1 MISLAPRAAASFTLL
16 SCDCAGSA
24 AVAARSATAN
34 KYLNGQAIFT
44 TKPYRSGS
52 SPGFSALARKVSL
65 GNTFQCSFSPFP
77 HREVRQLPRKHA
89 ERASS
94 SCSYARHRS
103 ARPQFPSR
111 SRQRLLVHRP
121 HLRRKHR
128 PRPAR
133 PRSISRRQLFSS
145 DRARWC
151 RIRSA
156 GWSRLIFSR
165 LNHGFA
171 NRLSTSALRD
181 RAVDSRF
188 GGNRFYARAGSADH
202 RNHARGASRRSL
214 HRGTRHDAGFRGSR
228 SDRGDGHRAAAFSG
242 RAENAGAF
250 FPDALSFHGVE
261 YRSDRRQQ
269 PGLARLLSHC
279 LRLFCRS
286 CARRSSYPGHHHWRA
301 KECYVRP
308 AYRRD
313 RLLPGLDRERRRG
326 RRRDRDNLE
335 RSYSNYNR
343 DWVRYA
349 LQHRLHRVF
358 PHVSAPPSHMVKLR
372 DVTMQFDE
380 KKVLDGLSLEVKPQD
395 RLVIIGQSGSG
406 KSTILRLILGI
417 LQPNSGSI
425 FFEQFEI
432 TRLSR
437 RKLQQI
443 RRHIGMVY
451 QYSALLSS
459 RTVRDNVALPLE
471 ELTTKSRQEIDEI
484 VDEKL
489 ALVGMSKSK
498 DLMPSELSGGMKKR
512 VSVARALVLEPE
524 LILFD
529 EPGAGLDPV
538 IGSVIDELI
547 ISLSE
552 KSKVTSVTVTH
563 EMDSA
568 FRIGTRMAMLYQGK
582 IIEDAEPERFKQS
595 KNPVVAQFLSG
606 STEGPILKESED
618 AIATK

>member
-1 MISLAPRAAASFTLL
+1 M
-16 SCDCAGSA
+16 
-24 AVAARSATAN
+24 
-34 KYLNGQAIFT
+34 
-44 TKPYRSGS
+44 
-52 SPGFSALARKVSL
+52 
-65 GNTFQCSFSPFP
+65 
-77 HREVRQLPRKHA
+77 
-89 ERASS
+89 
-94 SCSYARHRS
+94 
-103 ARPQFPSR
+103 
-111 SRQRLLVHRP
+111 
-121 HLRRKHR
+121 
-128 PRPAR
+128 
-133 PRSISRRQLFSS
+133 
-145 DRARWC
+145 
-151 RIRSA
+151 
-156 GWSRLIFSR
+156 
-165 LNHGFA
+165 
-171 NRLSTSALRD
+171 
-181 RAVDSRF
+181 
-188 GGNRFYARAGSADH
+188 
-202 RNHARGASRRSL
+202 
-214 HRGTRHDAGFRGSR
+214 
-228 SDRGDGHRAAAFSG
+228 
-242 RAENAGAF
+242 
-250 FPDALSFHGVE
+250 
-261 YRSDRRQQ
+261 
-269 PGLARLLSHC
+269 
-279 LRLFCRS
+279 
-286 CARRSSYPGHHHWRA
+286 
-301 KECYVRP
+301 
-308 AYRRD
+308 
-313 RLLPGLDRERRRG
+313 
-326 RRRDRDNLE
+326 
-335 RSYSNYNR
+335 
-343 DWVRYA
+343 
-349 LQHRLHRVF
+349 
-358 PHVSAPPSHMVKLR
+358 SAPPSHVVKLC

-395 RLVIIGQSGSG
+395 RLVIMGQSGSG

-417 LQPNSGSI
+417 LRPNSGSI
-425 FFEQFEI
+425 FFKQFEI

-459 RTVRDNVALPLE
+459 RNVRDNVALPLE

-606 STEGPILKESED
+606 STEGPILEESQD